1 MKNIFNGL
9 KSLSRFWQLP
19 AEKQMAVTLDEEQV
33 YFCQLTLPMMPA
45 KEVAEAVRWELP
57 LHVPYAEGSF
67 YYDYKILG
75 NSDGMQNILVAVILK
90 KLFAELDE
98 AAQTQ
103 DLILTSVNV
112 AGYEEQGF
120 NLVPDALKR
129 KRVPLAKLYGLGTV
143 SVLVL
148 GALLISGGW
157 CYKMVQASRL
167 QKVQAQIQ
175 NLSLWQKRYEE
186 QEARSQKIKVFSEAL
201 QKLERERLLWSKV
214 LPALGSSTPENCWLT
229 NIKQREASKIVE
241 VYGKAKS
248 MEEVKK
254 LLGNLQESK
263 NFSKVTLA
271 ETNANKENNLGY
283 KIILQG
289 REK

>member
-9 KSLSRFWQLP
+9 KSLSIFWQLP

-57 LHVPYAEGSF
+57 LHVPYAEESF

-75 NSDGMQNILVAVILK
+75 DSDGMQNILVAVILK

-120 NLVPDALKR
+120 NLVPDAAKR
-129 KRVPLAKLYGLGTV
+129 KRVPMAKLYGFGTV
-143 SVLVL
+143 SVVVL
-148 GALLISGGW
+148 GVLLISGGW
-157 CYKMVQASRL
+157 CYKTVQASRL

-248 MEEVKK
+248 MKEVKK

>member
-1 MKNIFNGL
+1 M
-9 KSLSRFWQLP
+9 
-19 AEKQMAVTLDEEQV
+19 
-33 YFCQLTLPMMPA
+33 
-45 KEVAEAVRWELP
+45 
-57 LHVPYAEGSF
+57 
-67 YYDYKILG
+67 
-75 NSDGMQNILVAVILK
+75 
-90 KLFAELDE
+90 
-98 AAQTQ
+98 
-103 DLILTSVNV
+103 
-112 AGYEEQGF
+112 
-120 NLVPDALKR
+120 
-129 KRVPLAKLYGLGTV
+129 
-143 SVLVL
+143 
-148 GALLISGGW
+148 
-157 CYKMVQASRL
+157 QASRL

-241 VYGKAKS
+241 VYGKEKS

-254 LLGNLQESK
+254 LLENLQASK

>member
-9 KSLSRFWQLP
+9 KSLRRFWQLP

-75 NSDGMQNILVAVILK
+75 DSDGMQNILVAVILK
-90 KLFAELDE
+90 KLFDELDE

-120 NLVPDALKR
+120 NLVPDAAKR
-129 KRVPLAKLYGLGTV
+129 KRVPLAKLYSLGTV

-148 GALLISGGW
+148 GVVLISGGW
-157 CYKMVQASRL
+157 CYKTVQASRL

-186 QEARSQKIKVFSEAL
+186 QEVRSQKIKAFSETL

-254 LLGNLQESK
+254 LLENLQVSK
-263 NFSKVTLA
+263 NFTKVTLA
-271 ETNANKENNLGY
+271 ETNANIENNLGY

>member
-9 KSLSRFWQLP
+9 RSSSRFWQLP

-57 LHVPYAEGSF
+57 LNVPFAEGSF
-67 YYDYKILG
+67 YYDYKILD
-75 NSDGMQNILVAVILK
+75 NSDGMQNILVAIILK
-90 KLFAELDE
+90 KLFDELDE

-103 DLILTSVNV
+103 DLILTSVSV
-112 AGYEEQGF
+112 AGFEEQGF
-120 NLVPDALKR
+120 NLVPDAAKR
-129 KRVPLAKLYGLGTV
+129 KRVPMAKLYGLGAV

-148 GALLISGGW
+148 GVLLISGGW
-157 CYKMVQASRL
+157 CYKTVQASRL
-167 QKVQAQIQ
+167 QKVQVQIQ
-175 NLSLWQKRYEE
+175 NLNLWQKRYEE

-201 QKLERERLLWSKV
+201 QKLEKERLLWSKV

-248 MEEVKK
+248 MKEVKK
-254 LLGNLQESK
+254 LLGNLQASK

>member
-19 AEKQMAVTLDEEQV
+19 AEKQMAVILDEEQV

-75 NSDGMQNILVAVILK
+75 DSDGMQNILVAVILK
-90 KLFAELDE
+90 KLFDELDE

-120 NLVPDALKR
+120 NLVPDAAKR
-129 KRVPLAKLYGLGTV
+129 KRVPLAKLYSLGTV

-148 GALLISGGW
+148 GVVLISGGW
-157 CYKMVQASRL
+157 CYKTVQASRL

-186 QEARSQKIKVFSEAL
+186 QEVRSQKIKAFSETL

-248 MEEVKK
+248 MKEVKK
-254 LLGNLQESK
+254 LLENLQASK

>member
-75 NSDGMQNILVAVILK
+75 DSDGMQNILVAVILK
-90 KLFAELDE
+90 KLLAELDE

-120 NLVPDALKR
+120 NLVPDAAKR
-129 KRVPLAKLYGLGTV
+129 KRVPLAKLYSLGTV

-148 GALLISGGW
+148 GVVLISGGW
-157 CYKMVQASRL
+157 CYKTVQASRL

-186 QEARSQKIKVFSEAL
+186 QEARSQKIKAFSETL

-241 VYGKAKS
+241 IYGKAKS
-248 MEEVKK
+248 MKEVKK
-254 LLGNLQESK
+254 FLGNLQESK

>member
-1 MKNIFNGL
+1 
-9 KSLSRFWQLP
+9 
-19 AEKQMAVTLDEEQV
+19 
-33 YFCQLTLPMMPA
+33 
-45 KEVAEAVRWELP
+45 
-57 LHVPYAEGSF
+57 
-67 YYDYKILG
+67 
-75 NSDGMQNILVAVILK
+75 
-90 KLFAELDE
+90 
-98 AAQTQ
+98 
-103 DLILTSVNV
+103 
-112 AGYEEQGF
+112 
-120 NLVPDALKR
+120 
-129 KRVPLAKLYGLGTV
+129 
-143 SVLVL
+143 
-148 GALLISGGW
+148 
-157 CYKMVQASRL
+157 MVQVNRL

-186 QEARSQKIKVFSEAL
+186 QEVRSQKIKAFSEAL
-201 QKLERERLLWSKV
+201 LKLERERLLWSKV
-214 LPALGSSTPENCWLT
+214 LPVLGSSTPENCWLT

-254 LLGNLQESK
+254 LLENLQASK

>member
-9 KSLSRFWQLP
+9 KSLRRFWQLP

-75 NSDGMQNILVAVILK
+75 DSDGMQNILVAVILK
-90 KLFAELDE
+90 KLFDELDE

-120 NLVPDALKR
+120 NLVPDAAKR
-129 KRVPLAKLYGLGTV
+129 KRVPLAKLYSLGTV

-148 GALLISGGW
+148 GVVLISGGW
-157 CYKMVQASRL
+157 CYKTVQASRL

-186 QEARSQKIKVFSEAL
+186 QEVRSQKIKAFSETL

-248 MEEVKK
+248 MKEVKK
-254 LLGNLQESK
+254 LLENLQASK

>member
-9 KSLSRFWQLP
+9 KGLSRFWQLP
-19 AEKQMAVTLDEEQV
+19 AEKQMAVTLGEEQV
-33 YFCQLTLPMMPA
+33 YFCQLTLPMMPV

-57 LHVPYAEGSF
+57 LHVPFTEGSF

-90 KLFAELDE
+90 NLLAELDE
-98 AAQTQ
+98 AAKEQ
-103 DLILTSVNV
+103 DLVLTSVSI
-112 AGYEEQGF
+112 AGFEEQGF
-120 NLVPDALKR
+120 NLVPDAAKR
-129 KRVPLAKLYGLGTV
+129 KRIPLAKLYSLGTI

-148 GALLISGGW
+148 GVVLISGGW
-157 CYKMVQASRL
+157 CYKTVQASRL

-186 QEARSQKIKVFSEAL
+186 QEVRSQKIKVFSEAL

-214 LPALGSSTPENCWLT
+214 LPVLGSSTPENCWLT

-241 VYGKAKS
+241 IYGKAKS

-263 NFSKVTLA
+263 NFSKVTLV
-271 ETNANKENNLGY
+271 ETNANKENNLSY

>member
-33 YFCQLTLPMMPA
+33 YFCQLTLPMMPV

-57 LHVPYAEGSF
+57 LHVPFTEGSF

-90 KLFAELDE
+90 KLFDELDK

-103 DLILTSVNV
+103 DLILTSVSV
-112 AGYEEQGF
+112 AGFEEQGF
-120 NLVPDALKR
+120 NLVPDAAKR
-129 KRVPLAKLYGLGTV
+129 KRVPMAKLYGFGTV
-143 SVLVL
+143 SVVVL
-148 GALLISGGW
+148 GVLLISGGW
-157 CYKMVQASRL
+157 CYKTVQANRL
-167 QKVQAQIQ
+167 QKVHVQIQ

-214 LPALGSSTPENCWLT
+214 LPVLGSSTPENCWLT

>member
-90 KLFAELDE
+90 KLLAELDE
-98 AAQTQ
+98 AAQKQ
-103 DLILTSVNV
+103 DLVLTSVSV
-112 AGYEEQGF
+112 VGFEEEGF
-120 NLVPDALKR
+120 NLVPNAAKR
-129 KRVPLAKLYGLGTV
+129 KRVPLAKLYGFGTI
-143 SVLVL
+143 SVVVL
-148 GALLISGGW
+148 GVLLISGGW
-157 CYKMVQASRL
+157 CYKTVQASRL
-167 QKVQAQIQ
+167 QKVHVQIQ
-175 NLSLWQKRYEE
+175 NLNLWQERYDERE
-186 QEARSQKIKVFSEAL
+186 VRSQKIKAFSEAL

-248 MEEVKK
+248 MKEVKK
-254 LLGNLQESK
+254 LLGNLQASK